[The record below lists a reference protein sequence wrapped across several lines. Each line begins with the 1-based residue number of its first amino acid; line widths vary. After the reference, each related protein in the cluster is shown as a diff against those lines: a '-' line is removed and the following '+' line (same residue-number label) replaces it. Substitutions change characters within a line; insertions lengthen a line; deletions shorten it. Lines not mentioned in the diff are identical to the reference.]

1 MSNLEGGHF
10 VAVEVLSLCLSN
22 NQPTWH
28 DHTGHELP
36 PAAIPHRAIRK
47 RATSGRQASARSASG
62 LRADDKHQ
70 RGVQAGYERTTSVSE
85 ECKRATSGRRASARS
100 ASGLQTN
107 KLLKRPRLHFLLAS
121 NHIHHHRHTGQ
132 ILSNALVGYRRGI
145 ELIFEMVE
153 HKSSRL
159 HSSGPH

>member
-1 MSNLEGGHF
+1 MTIPVMNSPPPQ
-10 VAVEVLSLCLSN
+10 S
-22 NQPTWH
+22 PTEPFAS
-28 DHTGHELP
+28 GL
-36 PAAIPHRAIRK
+36 RADDKHQRGVQAGYERTTSISEECK
-47 RATSGRQASARSASG
+47 RATSGRRASARSASG

-70 RGVQAGYERTTSVSE
+70 RGVQAGYE
-85 ECKRATSGRRASARS
+85 RATSGRRASARS

-121 NHIHHHRHTGQ
+121 NHIHHHRNTGQ